1 VSNDVVVASDG
12 EVKAGNDNV
21 DASRECVMR
30 FSYFGGMDD
39 LPDGEVEVNG
49 EENSGNTVPM
59 LVGPRLLM
67 CFCITSLFAK
77 ILR

>member
-1 VSNDVVVASDG
+1 MSNDVVVASDG

-39 LPDGEVEVNG
+39 LPDGQIALKGGLYIPYLFKG
-49 EENSGNTVPM
+49 EFLFSYIIISKGKGN
-59 LVGPRLLM
+59 
-67 CFCITSLFAK
+67 
-77 ILR
+77 